1 MMTELTELEF
11 KCLSALAD
19 VWEYYL
25 QLPELHPDDLNEFR
39 LTIHTAQN
47 IILARP
53 TMRTLAEG

>member
-25 QLPELHPDDLNEFR
+25 QLPELHPDEFR